1 MPTVLTGLN
10 RLTGEQ
16 IRPIVSPLLELG
28 SALHVLAEPGHH
40 DRLEWAARIRA
51 TMTPAENAEL
61 DAWSWTYRAVRSRI
75 FVTYPPAPGA
85 GAATATAVGTGAT
98 DAAGASRVGAA
109 ASPGVGTGAVDAAGA
124 SGVGAAAAAGVGTGA
139 VGTTG
144 ASGVGAG
151 AAAGTGAVTAGSGW
165 QWELER
171 LRARPA
177 EELAA
182 DLVRPLRGD
191 GSGGLDDVRHWAR
204 SRGRVVDVLV
214 EGLLADPDQAVGRF
228 LGVLDHCW
236 QTWFAAEWA
245 QVAPRLTARAR
256 HDRDLAIRQD
266 PAAMLIS
273 LDPAIDGKPG
283 ADSVIAQRLHSKR
296 LDVGSR
302 GLLLVPSAFVAP
314 HLYLTEIPDEP
325 VMAIYPVDGTA
336 GPAVP
341 TAKAIQTRLETL
353 SSPIA
358 LRICRAVASEPRTAG
373 EIAALWSINPTQVTR
388 HLRALTRAGVVTAE
402 RQGRFVTYRLDQSA
416 MRDLGTEI
424 LTLILR

>member
-1 MPTVLTGLN
+1 MPTVLTGLH

-40 DRLEWAARIRA
+40 DRLEWAVRVKA
-51 TMTPAENAEL
+51 TMTAAENAEL

-75 FVTYPPAPGA
+75 FVTYPPAPDAGA
-85 GAATATAVGTGAT
+85 GA
-98 DAAGASRVGAA
+98 
-109 ASPGVGTGAVDAAGA
+109 GVGVN
-124 SGVGAAAAAGVGTGA
+124 
-139 VGTTG
+139 
-144 ASGVGAG
+144 
-151 AAAGTGAVTAGSGW
+151 GW
-165 QWELER
+165 QGELER

-191 GSGGLDDVRHWAR
+191 GSGGLDAVRHWAR

-214 EGLLADPDQAVGRF
+214 EGLLTEPDQAVGRF
-228 LGVLDHCW
+228 LDLLDRCW
-236 QTWFAAEWA
+236 QAWFAAEWA
-245 QVAPRLTARAR
+245 QIAPQLTARAR
-256 HDRDLAIRQD
+256 RDRDLAIRQD
-266 PAAMLIS
+266 AAAMLIS

-325 VMAIYPVDGTA
+325 VMAIYPVDRTA

-402 RQGRFVTYRLDQSA
+402 RQGRFVTYRLDQAA